1 MEGDPV
7 PDERE
12 RLLELTAR
20 HLLEHG
26 VLDLTLRTLGD
37 AIGSSHRVL
46 LYYFGS
52 REELI
57 SEALEEAARLSS
69 IHDTFLLGPS
79 DSEPDV
85 LSELVRVWK
94 RVSAKEQLPF
104 TRLFLQVVALAL
116 HDASRYTKFLEDL
129 PRDWAGAYTR
139 YFEVRAVPAAD
150 AKDLAAEVVGLQRG
164 LQLELA
170 IGSSPEMIDRVFVA
184 AAGRWADR
192 VAAFA

>member
-1 MEGDPV
+1 
-7 PDERE
+7 
-12 RLLELTAR
+12 
-20 HLLEHG
+20 
-26 VLDLTLRTLGD
+26 VLDLSLRTLGE

-69 IHDTFLLGPS
+69 VHDAFLSGPD
-79 DSEPDV
+79 DSSAEV
-85 LSELVRVWK
+85 HGELVRVWK

-116 HDASRYTKFLEDL
+116 HDSSRYEKFLEDL
-129 PRDWAGAYTR
+129 PRDWAAAYAR
-139 YFEVRAVPAAD
+139 YLERQGVPAD
-150 AKDLAAEVVGLQRG
+150 AAGDLAAEIVALQRG

-170 IGSSPEMIDRVFVA
+170 IGSSPQMIDRVFVA
-184 AAGRWADR
+184 AAHRWAER
-192 VAAFA
+192 VESFR